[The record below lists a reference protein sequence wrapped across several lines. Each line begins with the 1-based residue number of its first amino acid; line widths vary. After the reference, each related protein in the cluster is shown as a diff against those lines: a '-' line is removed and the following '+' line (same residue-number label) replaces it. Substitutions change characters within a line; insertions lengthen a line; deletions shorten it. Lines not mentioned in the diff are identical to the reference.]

1 MRFFEDRAMTY
12 STSAIEFVR
21 ESARLRGHL
30 PQSVPN
36 RKAAEDCLGL
46 SKVGSYVDRANRD
59 LQIQVRILFAGAF
72 VTISLSS
79 YSTLAELAEQV
90 QRLERHG
97 EPRRI
102 DLLLRQRSRG
112 EQP

>member
-1 MRFFEDRAMTY
+1 MTY
-12 STSAIEFVR
+12 STSAIKFVR
-21 ESARLRGHL
+21 ESARLRGRL
-30 PQSVPN
+30 PRSVPN
-36 RKAAEDCLGL
+36 RKAAGNLLGH
-46 SKVGSYVDRANRD
+46 SKMAVGFSVDRANRD
-59 LQIQVRILFAGAF
+59 LQSQVRILFAGAF
-72 VTISLSS
+72 VTLSLSS
-79 YSTLAELAEQV
+79 CSTLAELAEQV